1 MTGSNLATVGSGYGT
16 AQKRPYTPMPPK
28 PNPHLTAVVI
38 PEETETPGTPDMI
51 SRPMHVAILDD
62 DQVASVGEGA
72 KRFPVVAT
80 VNDRAIRPAVV
91 AARGVVFGV
100 VIAVI
105 GILTIVLFCVG
116 FIRVTTIAGHRIWAS
131 YLVLGLLF
139 SIVGA
144 ILYSRRGLPP
154 DA

>member
-1 MTGSNLATVGSGYGT
+1 MAENDITDALSARALDTVDT
-16 AQKRPYTPMPPK
+16 
-28 PNPHLTAVVI
+28 
-38 PEETETPGTPDMI
+38 
-51 SRPMHVAILDD
+51 
-62 DQVASVGEGA
+62 
-72 KRFPVVAT
+72 VVAT

-144 ILYSRRGLPP
+144 ILYYRRGLPP